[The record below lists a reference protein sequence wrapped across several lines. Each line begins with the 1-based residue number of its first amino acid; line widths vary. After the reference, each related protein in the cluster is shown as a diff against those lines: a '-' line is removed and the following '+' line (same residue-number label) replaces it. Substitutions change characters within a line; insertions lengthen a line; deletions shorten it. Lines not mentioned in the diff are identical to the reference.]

1 MIGLIDCNNFFVS
14 CERVFRPELAGKPVI
29 VTTSHNDGCA
39 VAISNEAKALGIK
52 RGVPVFQIRDLI
64 RRHNIVTIK
73 GNHPRYGDLSTRVV
87 SVIESV
93 VPDIEVY
100 SIDEAFIHFP
110 GNDVNTTEKLA
121 REIVRRVRRWVGI
134 PTALGIAPTKTLAK
148 IAAHFAKKYPGYQ
161 AVCIIDN
168 DEKRRKALQLTAIGD
183 VWGIG
188 RRLAARLTK
197 TGIMRAIDLADLTKN
212 EVERLLNVAGQ
223 RTWRELNGEAC
234 IERDSDYAE
243 HKQIGTS
250 RTLTPSV
257 TELSQLEEAVSSFVA
272 TASRRLRKQKSAAC
286 SLSVFLHT
294 NPFRTDL
301 PQYYNSASRTFEEPT
316 GDLMT
321 LTAHALDAL
330 RQIYRK
336 GLLYRRAG
344 VLFTDIMPVDQI
356 QPSLFLPVDDRE
368 RRRKLNDLVDRMNAD
383 PLLYNKIAVAS
394 APLTTAPHHDG
405 SFSVKLNN
413 KSTQNILYDKESDF

>member
-29 VTTSHNDGCA
+29 VTTSQNDGCA
-39 VAISNEAKALGIK
+39 VAMSNEAKALGIK

-64 RRHNIVTIK
+64 RRHNVFTIK
-73 GNHPRYGDLSTRVV
+73 GNHSRYGDISTRVV
-87 SVIESV
+87 SVIEGV

-110 GNDVNTTEKLA
+110 ENDIDTTEQLG

-148 IAAHFAKKYPGYQ
+148 IAARFAKKYPGYR

-168 DEKRRKALQLTAIGD
+168 DEKRRKALRLTEIGD

-188 RRLAARLTK
+188 RRLAARLNK
-197 TGIMRAIDLADLTKN
+197 AGITRAIDFADLTKI
-212 EVERLLNVAGQ
+212 EVEQLLNVVGQ
-223 RTWRELNGEAC
+223 RTWRELNGEPC
-234 IERDSDYAE
+234 IERDAIDAD

-257 TELSQLEEAVSSFVA
+257 AELSQLEEAVSSFVT
-272 TASRRLRKQKSAAC
+272 TASRKLRKQKSAAC

-321 LTAHALDAL
+321 LTAQALDAL

-344 VLFTDIMPVDQI
+344 VLFTDIVPVEHI
-356 QPSLFLPVDDRE
+356 QPSLFHPADDRE
-368 RRRKLNDLVDRMNAD
+368 RRRKLNELVDRMNAD
-383 PLLYNKIAVAS
+383 PLLFNKIAVAS
-394 APLTTAPHHDG
+394 APLNTSPHHNDSSLFDDG
-405 SFSVKLNN
+405 GGFISV
-413 KSTQNILYDKESDF
+413 E